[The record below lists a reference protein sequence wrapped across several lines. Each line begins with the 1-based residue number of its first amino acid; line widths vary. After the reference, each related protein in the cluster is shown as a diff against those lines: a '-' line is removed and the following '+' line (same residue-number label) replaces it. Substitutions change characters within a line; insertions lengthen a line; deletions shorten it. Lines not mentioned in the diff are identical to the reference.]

1 MFQCL
6 AMRECHLPVEVI
18 NFRSKKLCYDIV
30 WHGMPGAQCTW
41 AGRQW
46 GRTLWNKNL
55 WGRTSLGQDVSR
67 AGGSGAGSRE
77 SHSLGPQ
84 FHVQNYNLNLTET
97 SYSPQIPALVEFWL
111 SMIRI

>member
-1 MFQCL
+1 MT
-6 AMRECHLPVEVI
+6 
-18 NFRSKKLCYDIV
+18 LCGTESLGHSVLGQDV
-30 WHGMPGAQCTW
+30 SG
-41 AGRQW
+41 AGRCGTKICGA
-46 GRTLWNKNL
+46 GRH